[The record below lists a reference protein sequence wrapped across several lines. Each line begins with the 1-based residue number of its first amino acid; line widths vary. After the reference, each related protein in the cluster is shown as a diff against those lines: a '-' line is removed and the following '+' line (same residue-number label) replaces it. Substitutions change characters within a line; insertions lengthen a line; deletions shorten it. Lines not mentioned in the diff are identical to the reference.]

1 MCHVEVDGRPGIRAC
16 QTRVRSGMRVC
27 RQDFGPLWAPIL
39 AAIARRFAFPAGF
52 YFRYFNRPRV
62 IRRAFLHTLRQ
73 LAGVGRITDPSGA
86 ASRPAEGNPLATIS
100 GHADVVV
107 VGAGLSGI
115 AAAVAASEAGARVLL
130 IDENSQAGGSW
141 IGPFASPSI
150 ASTQDKWI
158 ERLNSSNVVFAPGVQ
173 ALGLY
178 PGGRLLVGPGNDRKT
193 ALGEVLA
200 PAVVLATGASD
211 IVPLFENN
219 DRFGVFGVR
228 ALRILLERDG
238 FVPGRR
244 AVVYGRNNRLVEACR
259 LLIAHGIEIVAT
271 ATPDAATPGATMP
284 GPRSPDPSAGSP
296 AAGAATPGAATPGP
310 HSPDPSAGSPAAGAA
325 TPGAATPGAATPA
338 IPHYAG
344 CRIEGVDGARRVE
357 SVRLVAGSRSIR
369 VACTIVCVALT
380 PQPEFGL
387 SQQAGFTFH
396 MHPRRVELATDD
408 RVMIPDTHTRE
419 MGGVIVRIVGQAAG
433 LSPLDTAL
441 DDAHAAGIACA
452 RASDHTTGG

>member
-158 ERLNSSNVVFAPGVQ
+158 ERLNSSNVVFAPGVR

-296 AAGAATPGAATPGP
+296 AAGAATPGAATP
-310 HSPDPSAGSPAAGAA
+310 
-325 TPGAATPGAATPA
+325 A